1 MKKILFATLLLPTL
15 LFSQTEKI
23 SVDLRG
29 RDCNGGTGICSAG
42 DSRKMGNAL
51 NASFTKVSENRLKMI
66 IENKDMSVTDQQRIA
81 GKTFSEIKKE
91 EQTYFWQENDFV
103 IDDNLLKKLNMN
115 SNYQY
120 IKAGKYP
127 IIFEN
132 DKSIVVFTLTK

>member
-1 MKKILFATLLLPTL
+1 MKTLIFATLLLPTL

-29 RDCNGGTGICSAG
+29 RDCNGGTGICSTG
-42 DSRKMGNAL
+42 TSQKMGNAL
-51 NASFTKVSENRLKMI
+51 NAFFTKVSENSLKMI
-66 IENKDMSVTDQQRIA
+66 IENKDISVTDQQRIA

-103 IDDNLLKKLNMN
+103 VDDDLLKKLNMN
-115 SNYQY
+115 SDYQY